1 MKNLVYLFFVGVLFV
16 GTCSCDSLV
25 EDVVDDDVDE
35 VVVEEVVGD
44 DEDED
49 TSGSEDSEEDN
60 SIPDLPYD
68 EISQTKYTI
77 DVEYWDIPNDGTEA
91 VKTTQN
97 LQAAIDWAVGEG
109 YGVICLP
116 AGHYLVGE
124 YQNSAFQKG
133 IVLSSN
139 MAFIL
144 DDDAI
149 IEMVPNDL
157 RNYYI
162 IAVTAQKYV
171 YISGGT
177 VLGDRDD
184 HFYDDSSTHEGGHC
198 IAIIQE
204 SEYVTV
210 ENMSLS
216 KGTGDGILIEAAG
229 EEGSSVKYVDIREND
244 IFDNRRQ
251 GISIVGGVD
260 IVIEDNEIHHIDG
273 TAPQFGI
280 DIESE
285 DYFSENIE
293 IRSNYFHHNNGG
305 NIVNFDAKKLTIE
318 DNVMEQGDDNN
329 YTDGAVVLWESS
341 DLIMRGNEIT
351 SNYDDETRI
360 TWCGIQMY
368 PSENRSTSSA
378 TAYIND
384 NTFYNCGIYMKN
396 GANLNIYDNVLNN
409 GFMNFYDTS
418 NLSLSDNKVDRD
430 WAVCVRYAFDNVSGE
445 ASGNE
450 LNGEVYEIP
459 LSSDAY
465 SGESCD

>member
-1 MKNLVYLFFVGVLFV
+1 MKNLIYLSFAALIISVA
-16 GTCSCDSLV
+16 CSSESLV
-25 EDVVDDDVDE
+25 PEVEEDDVVEEVIVDEDVVDEDADE
-35 VVVEEVVGD
+35 STID
-44 DEDED
+44 
-49 TSGSEDSEEDN
+49 
-60 SIPDLPYD
+60 SIPELPYD
-68 EISQTKYTI
+68 QIPQTQYVI
-77 DVEYWDIPNDGTEA
+77 DVEYWDIPTDGTEA
-91 VKTTQN
+91 IKTTEN
-97 LQAAIDWAVGEG
+97 LQAAIDWAVDEG
-109 YGVICLP
+109 YGVIRLP
-116 AGHYLVGE
+116 AGHYLVGK

-133 IVLSSN
+133 IVLKSN

-149 IEMVPNDL
+149 IEMVPNEI

-162 IAVTAQKYV
+162 VAVTTQKYV
-171 YISGGT
+171 FISGGT
-177 VLGDRDD
+177 ILGDRDD
-184 HFYDDSSTHEGGHC
+184 HSYVGTSTHEGGHC
-198 IAIIQE
+198 IAITHE

-210 ENMSLS
+210 ENMTLS

-260 IVIEDNEIHHIDG
+260 IVIEDNEIHHIEG

-285 DYFSENIE
+285 HYFSENIE

-305 NIVNFDAKKLTIE
+305 NIVNFDAKNLTIE
-318 DNVMEQGDDNN
+318 DNIMEQGDGNN
-329 YTDGAVVLWESS
+329 YTDGAVVIWESS

-351 SNYDDETRI
+351 SNYDDETRL

-368 PSENRSTSSA
+368 PSDNRSTSSA

-396 GANLNIYDNVLNN
+396 GANLNIYDNDLVN
-409 GFMNFYDTS
+409 GFVNFYDTS
-418 NLSLSDNKVDRD
+418 NLTLENNKVERD
-430 WAVCVRYAFDNVSGE
+430 WAECRRYAFDNVSGT

-450 LNGEVYEIP
+450 LNGEYYEIS
-459 LSSDAY
+459 LSSEPF